1 MKKLLTLTI
10 AGAFMAGAA
19 TVGFAQ
25 GAGPKG
31 GKAPGVG
38 GQNGKA
44 KPGQG
49 AGLGQRFGG
58 MRKMQEEILAKLNL
72 TEKQKVAIK
81 ALNDKQRAE
90 MEKMR
95 NSGGDPKANRDK
107 FMAMRKAHQDAF
119 MKILTPQQQATY
131 QKALEEMRAKWQKE
145 RGAGRGPG
153 GTGTGKKPGTPPP
166 TKPGG

>member
-10 AGAFMAGAA
+10 VGAFMAGTA

-38 GQNGKA
+38 GQNGKG

-49 AGLGQRFGG
+49 AGQRFVG

-72 TEKQKVAIK
+72 SDKQKAAIK

-90 MEKMR
+90 IEKMR
-95 NSGGDPKANRDK
+95 NSGADPKANREK

-131 QKALEEMRAKWQKE
+131 KKALEEMRAKWQKE
-145 RGAGRGPG
+145 RGGPG
-153 GTGTGKKPGTPPP
+153 GPGSGKKPGTPPP